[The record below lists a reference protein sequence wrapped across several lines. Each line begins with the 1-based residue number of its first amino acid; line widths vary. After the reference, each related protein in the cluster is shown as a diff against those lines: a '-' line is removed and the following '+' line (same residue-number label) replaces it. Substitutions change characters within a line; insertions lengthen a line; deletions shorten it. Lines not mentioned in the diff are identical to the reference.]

1 MEVKGWSRAGPRKW
15 CLGAAGPAPS
25 GTAAHALHPNT
36 SLSLAGGKSHS
47 LVSCCMVCV
56 SPTSSSCCH
65 CAGEGTEAQQVPASG
80 SLSKKLWRPRKH
92 LPLSPCCP
100 PGPLAHLGHTT
111 PLPMLPSRTPRCTPG
126 SHLHLS
132 PCCPP
137 ASLIAHLGHTCTS
150 RHAPCLSEP
159 LTALCRGPAPHRDS
173 LSAGGD
179 LAMVRPQGRLSAF
192 SPRGTAAQNLLWSR
206 RKSAVHLNRISGLRN
221 ADWK

>member
-100 PGPLAHLGHTT
+100 PGPLAHLGHTCPSPHAALQDPSLHT
-111 PLPMLPSRTPRCTPG
+111 WVTPAPLPMLPSSIPHCTPG

-132 PCCPP
+132 PCSMPVRTSYCPLP
-137 ASLIAHLGHTCTS
+137 RTCS
-150 RHAPCLSEP
+150 SQRF
-159 LTALCRGPAPHRDS
+159 S
-173 LSAGGD
+173 LS
-179 LAMVRPQGRLSAF
+179 
-192 SPRGTAAQNLLWSR
+192 RG
-206 RKSAVHLNRISGLRN
+206 
-221 ADWK
+221 